1 MELNLHRLWLFMQV
15 VECGGFSAAGQKLFM
30 SQPSVSNGV
39 RKLEKS
45 LQVTL
50 IDRSGARIRP
60 TAEGEVL
67 LEYAKRVFLLAD
79 EAVGAIR
86 QVAGLQSGQLV
97 VGGTT
102 SVGTYLLPRLLAKF
116 RGRYPGIEC
125 DIFVGNRQQVM
136 KQLVDGEVGLAVFAG
151 RPQTAQLVIEQVLE
165 ERLVLIASPGHQL
178 SGRSV
183 QAEVLSGERFLLRE
197 RGSGTRDLQE
207 EALER
212 WGLTGAASSEM
223 WGPETMKQAVQA
235 GLGIALISEHAVEQ
249 ELTDGRLA
257 TVDVDPSLSTRP
269 IVVAHRRDRLLS
281 PAERSFMRLVR
292 GIEDWPERP
301 SPAALIMDSASD
313 QPALS

>member
-1 MELNLHRLWLFMQV
+1 VELNLHRLWLFMQV

-39 RKLEKS
+39 RKLEQS

-116 RGRYPGIEC
+116 RTRYPGIEC
-125 DIFVGNRQQVM
+125 DIFVGNGQQVM

-151 RPQTAQLVIEQVLE
+151 RPQTAQLVIEEVLE
-165 ERLVLIASPGHQL
+165 ERLVLITSPRHQL
-178 SGRSV
+178 SGQSV
-183 QAEVLSGERFLLRE
+183 RAEALSAERFLLRE

-212 WGLTGAASSEM
+212 WGLTGVASSEM

-249 ELTDGRLA
+249 ELTDGRLG
-257 TVDVDPSLSTRP
+257 TVDVDPELSARP

-292 GIEDWPERP
+292 GIEDWPEP
-301 SPAALIMDSASD
+301 PLPA
-313 QPALS
+313 PP